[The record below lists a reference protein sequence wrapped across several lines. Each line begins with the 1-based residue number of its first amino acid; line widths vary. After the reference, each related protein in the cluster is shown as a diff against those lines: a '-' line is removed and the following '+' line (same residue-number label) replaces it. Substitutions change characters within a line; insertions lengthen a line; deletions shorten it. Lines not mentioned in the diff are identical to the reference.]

1 MDSTVVGC
9 SPLSTKCYSWGV
21 PVHPLRSSQCA
32 FASAPVVPLS
42 NCWDEMRIT
51 RFGVG
56 KGFVFHTCLP
66 QALTLTLSLLN
77 SGVGSSWNG
86 FSPKMKPPEAKRGC
100 WLPADVNERKFHEY
114 LYYFGWR
121 APVISWLSL
130 FSFLISW
137 SLQTIYHHP
146 PAVGGWDE
154 FRNSGEDSSEQRQVR
169 PERKLIYIFN
179 VLTGEKNVRRH
190 YHGLTIENP
199 SLG

>member
-1 MDSTVVGC
+1 M
-9 SPLSTKCYSWGV
+9 

-32 FASAPVVPLS
+32 FASGPVCPLIELLG
-42 NCWDEMRIT
+42 WDADYSLWGWE
-51 RFGVG
+51 RFCFSHLPPPGSYALLKSG
-56 KGFVFHTCLP
+56 GWLILKWVF
-66 QALTLTLSLLN
+66 
-77 SGVGSSWNG
+77 
-86 FSPKMKPPEAKRGC
+86 PENETTWSQKRGC

-114 LYYFGWR
+114 LYHFGWR

-137 SLQTIYHHP
+137 SLATIYHHP
-146 PAVGGWDE
+146 PAVGGWDKVC
-154 FRNSGEDSSEQRQVR
+154 NSGEDSSEQHQVR

-199 SLG
+199 STL